1 MSRAAL
7 LWCLALGAVLA
18 LVTTLPF
25 LYAFERQGADMRF
38 TGSLLAVEDGN
49 SYIAKMRAGAEGE
62 WLFRSP
68 FTAVPQAGMPAF
80 LFYILLGKL
89 AQGPGMHVQLV
100 ALLHAAR
107 VLAIFLVVW
116 ATYRFAARFLAEE
129 RWRRWATIV
138 SVAGGGLGWLV
149 IAAGRTELLGT
160 QPLELYSPETFGFL
174 ALLTFPH
181 LLLARALLLL
191 GLDAYLEAG
200 RESHAAS
207 RASVWLA
214 LLVLTQPLS
223 LAAAV
228 AAIGMHQL
236 LGIARRVT
244 RREGR
249 PVEWGRVRPALVALA
264 LPAALAAGYTLI
276 LRTDPF
282 VRSWASQNI
291 LISPHP
297 IHYALAYGILL
308 PAAMPAAWRA
318 LADPLPDR
326 LLLAGWAAVLPLLAY
341 APTVI
346 QRRLPE
352 GGWVALAILAALG
365 LSQLGVAP
373 QRSWRLALG
382 VAGASLISSAL
393 LLAGSFLAATS
404 GASPAYRSAGEV
416 AAFEW
421 LDAQPGDP
429 SVVLTAYATGN
440 ALPAWANAR
449 VVIGHGPESA
459 GLATLRPRV
468 EAFFRGSGA
477 GAGAAGLLSEYGVDY
492 VFTGPAER
500 ALGFDE
506 SRVPETLVPVYT
518 QGGYTIYGVGPS
530 PSAARGTQST
540 LAILSPAA
548 GLRAGWLR

>member
-1 MSRAAL
+1 MSRGSL

-25 LYAFERQGADMRF
+25 LFAFERQGADLRF
-38 TGSLLAVEDGN
+38 SGSLLAVEDGN
-49 SYIAKMRAGAEGE
+49 SYVAKMRGGAEGE

-68 FTAVPQAGMPAF
+68 FTAVPQAGIPAF

-89 AQGPGMHVQLV
+89 AQGPGLHVQLV

-107 VLAIFLVVW
+107 VLGIFLVVG
-116 ATYRFAARFLAEE
+116 ATYRFASRFLAEE

-149 IAAGRTELLGT
+149 VAAGRTDLLGT

-174 ALLTFPH
+174 ATLTFPH

-191 GLDAYLEAG
+191 GLDAYLDAG
-200 RESHAAS
+200 RDS
-207 RASVWLA
+207 RAAARASSWLA

-223 LAAAV
+223 LGAAGAAV
-228 AAIGMHQL
+228 GMHQL

-249 PVEWGRVRPALVALA
+249 PVEWGHVRPALVALA
-264 LPAALAAGYTLI
+264 LPGALAAGYALL

-282 VRSWASQNI
+282 VRTWASQNI
-291 LISPHP
+291 LLSPHP
-297 IHYALAYGILL
+297 IHYALAYGILM
-308 PAAMPAAWRA
+308 PAAVLAAWRA
-318 LADPLPDR
+318 PADRSSDR
-326 LLLAGWAAVLPLLAY
+326 LLLAGWVAVLPLLAY

-365 LSQLGVAP
+365 LSQLGIAP
-373 QRSWRLALG
+373 SRRWRLGLA
-382 VAGASLISSAL
+382 VAVVSLISSAL
-393 LLAGSFLAATS
+393 LLAGAFLAATS
-404 GASPAYRSAGEV
+404 GASPVYRSAGEV

-421 LDAQPGDP
+421 LDAQSGDQR
-429 SVVLTAYATGN
+429 VVLAAYETGN
-440 ALPAWANAR
+440 ALPAWADVR
-449 VVIGHGPESA
+449 VIIGHGPESA
-459 GLATLRPRV
+459 GLTTRRPRV
-468 EAFFRGSGA
+468 EAFYRGSG
-477 GAGAAGLLSEYGVDY
+477 GGVEAAGLLLEFGVDY
-492 VFTGPAER
+492 VFAGPAER

-506 SRVPETLVPVYT
+506 NRVPGTFVPVYT

-530 PSAARGTQST
+530 PAALQGTQST
-540 LAILSPAA
+540 LAILSPPA
-548 GLRAGWLR
+548 GVGAGR

>member
-1 MSRAAL
+1 MSRASL

-25 LYAFERQGADMRF
+25 LYAFERQGADVRF

-49 SYIAKMRAGAEGE
+49 SYIAKMRGGAEGE

-68 FTAVPQAGMPAF
+68 FTAVPQAGIPAF

-107 VLAIFLVVW
+107 VLGIFLVVL

-129 RWRRWATIV
+129 RFRRWATIV

-174 ALLTFPH
+174 AMLTFPH

-191 GLDAYLEAG
+191 GLDAYLGAG
-200 RESHAAS
+200 RDGRAAF
-207 RASVWLA
+207 RASIWLA

-223 LAAAV
+223 LAAAG

-236 LGIARRVT
+236 LGIARGVS

-249 PVEWGRVRPALVALA
+249 SVEWGLVRPALIALA
-264 LPAALAAGYTLI
+264 LPAALAAGYALL

-282 VRSWASQNI
+282 VRAWAGQNI
-291 LISPHP
+291 LLSPHP
-297 IHYALAYGILL
+297 LHYALAYGILL
-308 PAAMPAAWRA
+308 PAALLVAWRA
-318 LADPLPDR
+318 PADQPADR
-326 LLLAGWAAVLPLLAY
+326 LLLAGWVAALPLLAY

-365 LSQLGVAP
+365 LSQLGMAP
-373 QRSWRLALG
+373 NRRWRLALG
-382 VAGASLISSAL
+382 VAGVSLISSAL
-393 LLAGSFLAATS
+393 LLAGAFLAATS
-404 GASPAYRSAGEV
+404 GASPVYRSTGEV

-421 LDAQPGDP
+421 LDAQPGDQA
-429 SVVLTAYATGN
+429 VVLAAYATGN
-440 ALPAWANAR
+440 ALPAWADVR
-449 VVIGHGPESA
+449 VVIGHGPEST
-459 GLATLRPRV
+459 GLPTLRPRV

-477 GAGAAGLLSEYGVDY
+477 AAGAAGLLSEFGVDY
-492 VFTGPAER
+492 VFAGPAER
-500 ALGFDE
+500 ALGFDV
-506 SRVPETLVPVYT
+506 SRVPETFLPVYT

-530 PSAARGTQST
+530 PSAVQGVQST
-540 LAILSPAA
+540 LASLSPPA
-548 GLRAGWLR
+548 GLRAGW

>member
-1 MSRAAL
+1 MSRASL
-7 LWCLALGAVLA
+7 LWCLALGAVLG

-49 SYIAKMRAGAEGE
+49 SYIAKMRGGAEGE

-68 FTAVPQAGMPAF
+68 FTAVPQAGIPAF

-107 VLAIFLVVW
+107 VLGIFLVVL

-138 SVAGGGLGWLV
+138 SLAGGGLGWLV
-149 IAAGRTELLGT
+149 VAAGRTELLGT

-174 ALLTFPH
+174 AMLTFPH

-200 RESHAAS
+200 QDSRAAF

-223 LAAAV
+223 LAAV
-228 AAIGMHQL
+228 GAAIGMHQL
-236 LGIARRVT
+236 LGIARRIS

-249 PVEWGRVRPALVALA
+249 PADWGQMRPAVVALA
-264 LPAALAAGYTLI
+264 LPAALAAGYALL

-282 VRSWASQNI
+282 VRTWAEQNI
-291 LISPHP
+291 LLSPHP
-297 IHYALAYGILL
+297 LHYALAYGILL
-308 PAAMPAAWRA
+308 PAAVFAVWRA
-318 LADPLPDR
+318 PADHSSER
-326 LLLAGWAAVLPLLAY
+326 LLLAGWVAVLPLLAY

-365 LSQLGVAP
+365 ISQLRMAP
-373 QRSWRLALG
+373 HRRWRLALG

-393 LLAGSFLAATS
+393 LLAGAFLAATS
-404 GASPAYRSAGEV
+404 GASPVYRSAGEV

-421 LDAQPGDP
+421 LDAQPADQA
-429 SVVLTAYATGN
+429 VVLAAYATGN
-440 ALPAWANAR
+440 ALPAWADVR

-459 GLATLRPRV
+459 GLTTLRPRV
-468 EAFFRGSGA
+468 EAFYRGSGA
-477 GAGAAGLLSEYGVDY
+477 GAGAAGLLSEFGVDY
-492 VFTGPAER
+492 VFAGPAER

-506 SRVPETLVPVYT
+506 SRVPETFVPVYT

-530 PSAARGTQST
+530 PSAVRGTQST
-540 LAILSPAA
+540 LAILSPPA
-548 GLRAGWLR
+548 GLRAGW